1 MYCSYDGRH
10 SAVGPVQSTA
20 RSPAFIDNPLK
31 VRLQQHA
38 TDERNH
44 KDEYRFSLATGGFQE
59 SLTGLETFD
68 LDSSSTS
75 PTRSLVLGLI
85 LLITPVTIIVT
96 NQSCGRVKVTWST
109 CKTANCTG
117 AAHPAVQSCIQSE
130 D

>member
-59 SLTGLETFD
+59 SQSQPGFGPYS
-68 LDSSSTS
+68 LD
-75 PTRSLVLGLI
+75 PTR
-85 LLITPVTIIVT
+85 
-96 NQSCGRVKVTWST
+96 NH
-109 CKTANCTG
+109 NCHQPKLWT
-117 AAHPAVQSCIQSE
+117 S
-130 D
+130 